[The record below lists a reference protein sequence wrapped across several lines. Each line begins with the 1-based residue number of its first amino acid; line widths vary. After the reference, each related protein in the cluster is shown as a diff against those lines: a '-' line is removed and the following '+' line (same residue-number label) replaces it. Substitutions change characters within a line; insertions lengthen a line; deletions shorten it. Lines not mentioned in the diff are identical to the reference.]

1 MIIML
6 FQSDEGKEP
15 LTVEIHTE
23 VDIVEARQKGRMFS
37 NYLGF
42 STLDQARII
51 TTISELSRNIY
62 KYATTGKI
70 IMEIIEKQPEIGLK
84 IIAIDKGSG
93 IKNIQKALESG
104 YTTSGGLGVGLS
116 GVKKLMD
123 EFTISSQEDY
133 GVNIQVIK
141 WKKKK

>member
-1 MIIML
+1 MAKKKGYITFLFGLLFFTTTIKIKKVVIIML

-37 NYLGF
+37 NCLGF

-70 IMEIIEKQPEIGLK
+70 IMETIENQPRNRTQNN
-84 IIAIDKGSG
+84 S
-93 IKNIQKALESG
+93 
-104 YTTSGGLGVGLS
+104 YR
-116 GVKKLMD
+116 
-123 EFTISSQEDY
+123 
-133 GVNIQVIK
+133 
-141 WKKKK
+141 

>member
-1 MIIML
+1 MML
-6 FQSDEGKEP
+6 FQSDKEKEP
-15 LTVEIHTE
+15 LTIEIHTE

-37 NYLGF
+37 NCLGF

-62 KYATTGKI
+62 KYATAGKI
-70 IMEIIEKQPEIGLK
+70 IMEIIENQLEIGLK
-84 IIAIDKGSG
+84 IVAVDKGPG
-93 IKNIQKALESG
+93 IKNIQKAMESG

-123 EFTISSQEDY
+123 EFTISSQEDH

>member
-1 MIIML
+1 MML
-6 FQSDEGKEP
+6 FQSDKEKEP
-15 LTVEIHTE
+15 LTIEIHTE

-37 NYLGF
+37 NCLDF

-51 TTISELSRNIY
+51 TAISELSRNIY

-70 IMEIIEKQPEIGLK
+70 IMGIIENQLEIGFK
-84 IIAIDKGSG
+84 IIAIDKGPG

-104 YTTSGGLGVGLS
+104 YTTLGGLGVGLS

-123 EFTISSQEDY
+123 EFTISSPRRP
-133 GVNIQVIK
+133 
-141 WKKKK
+141 WR

>member
-6 FQSDEGKEP
+6 FQSDKGKEP

-37 NYLGF
+37 NCLGF

-70 IMEIIEKQPEIGLK
+70 IMEIIENQLEIGLK
-84 IIAIDKGSG
+84 IIAIDKGPG
-93 IKNIQKALESG
+93 IKNIQQALESG
-104 YTTSGGLGVGLS
+104 YTTSG
-116 GVKKLMD
+116 D
-123 EFTISSQEDY
+123 
-133 GVNIQVIK
+133 
-141 WKKKK
+141 

>member
-1 MIIML
+1 ML

-15 LTVEIHTE
+15 LTVEIQTE

-37 NYLGF
+37 NCLGF

-84 IIAIDKGSG
+84 IIAIDKGPG
-93 IKNIQKALESG
+93 IKHIQKSAR
-104 YTTSGGLGVGLS
+104 
-116 GVKKLMD
+116 
-123 EFTISSQEDY
+123 
-133 GVNIQVIK
+133 K
-141 WKKKK
+141 WLYNVRRVRRWFIRGEKINGRIHHINSRRPWR

>member
-1 MIIML
+1 MML
-6 FQSDEGKEP
+6 FQSDKEKEP
-15 LTVEIHTE
+15 LTIEIHTE

-37 NYLGF
+37 NCLGF

-62 KYATTGKI
+62 KYATAGKI
-70 IMEIIEKQPEIGLK
+70 IMEIIENQLEIGLK
-84 IIAIDKGSG
+84 IVAVDKGPG
-93 IKNIQKALESG
+93 IKNIQKAMESG
-104 YTTSGGLGVGLS
+104 YTTSGGLGIGLS

-123 EFTISSQEDY
+123 EFTISSQEDH

-141 WKKKK
+141 WKKRNK

>member
-1 MIIML
+1 MML
-6 FQSDEGKEP
+6 FQSDKEKEP
-15 LTVEIHTE
+15 LTIEIHTE

-37 NYLGF
+37 NCLDF

-51 TTISELSRNIY
+51 TAISELSRNIY

-70 IMEIIEKQPEIGLK
+70 IMEIIENQLEIGFK
-84 IIAIDKGSG
+84 IIAIDKGPG

-116 GVKKLMD
+116 GVEKLMD
-123 EFTISSQEDY
+123 EFTISSPRRP
-133 GVNIQVIK
+133 
-141 WKKKK
+141 WR

>member
-1 MIIML
+1 ML

-15 LTVEIHTE
+15 LTVQIRTE
-23 VDIVEARQKGRMFS
+23 RDIVEARQKGRMFS
-37 NYLGF
+37 NCLGF

-51 TTISELSRNIY
+51 TAISELSRNIY

-70 IMEIIEKQPEIGLK
+70 IMEIIENQLEVGLK
-84 IIAIDKGSG
+84 IIAVDKGPG
-93 IKNIQKALESG
+93 IKNIQKAMESG

-123 EFTISSQEDY
+123 EFTISTQEDH

-141 WKKKK
+141 WKKRNK

>member
-1 MIIML
+1 ML
-6 FQSDEGKEP
+6 FQSDKEKEP
-15 LTVEIHTE
+15 LTIEIHTE

-37 NYLGF
+37 NCLGF

-70 IMEIIEKQPEIGLK
+70 IMEIIENQIEIGLK
-84 IIAIDKGSG
+84 IIAVDKGPG
-93 IKNIQKALESG
+93 IKNIRKAMESG

-116 GVKKLMD
+116 GVKKIMD
-123 EFTISSQEDY
+123 EFTISSQEDH

-141 WKKKK
+141 WKKRNK

>member
-1 MIIML
+1 ML

-15 LTVEIHTE
+15 LTVQIHTE
-23 VDIVEARQKGRMFS
+23 RDIVEARQKARMFS
-37 NYLGF
+37 NCLGF

-51 TTISELSRNIY
+51 TAISELSRNIY

-70 IMEIIEKQPEIGLK
+70 IMEIIENQLEIGLK
-84 IIAIDKGSG
+84 IIAVDKGPG
-93 IKNIQKALESG
+93 IKNIQKAMESG

-123 EFTISSQEDY
+123 EFTISTQEDH

-141 WKKKK
+141 WKKRNK

>member
-1 MIIML
+1 MML
-6 FQSDEGKEP
+6 FQSNKEKEP
-15 LTVEIHTE
+15 LTIDIHTE

-37 NYLGF
+37 NCLGF

-51 TTISELSRNIY
+51 TAISELSRNIY

-70 IMEIIEKQPEIGLK
+70 TMEIIENQLEVGLK
-84 IIAIDKGSG
+84 IIAVDKGPG
-93 IKNIQKALESG
+93 IKNIQKAMESG

-123 EFTISSQEDY
+123 EFTISTQEDH

-141 WKKKK
+141 WKKRNK

>member
-1 MIIML
+1 ML
-6 FQSDEGKEP
+6 FQSDKEKEP
-15 LTVEIHTE
+15 LTIEIHTE

-37 NYLGF
+37 NCLDF

-51 TTISELSRNIY
+51 TAISELSRNIY

-70 IMEIIEKQPEIGLK
+70 IMEIIENQLEIGFK
-84 IIAIDKGSG
+84 IIAIDKGPG

-116 GVKKLMD
+116 GVEKLMD
-123 EFTISSQEDY
+123 EFTISSPRRP
-133 GVNIQVIK
+133 
-141 WKKKK
+141 WR

>member
-1 MIIML
+1 ML
-6 FQSDEGKEP
+6 FQPDKEKEP
-15 LTVEIHTE
+15 FTIDIHTE

-37 NYLGF
+37 NCLGF

-70 IMEIIEKQPEIGLK
+70 IMEIIENQFEIGLK
-84 IIAIDKGSG
+84 IIAVDKGPG
-93 IKNIQKALESG
+93 IKNIQKAMESG

-123 EFTISSQEDY
+123 EFTISSQEDH

-141 WKKKK
+141 WKKRNK

>member
-1 MIIML
+1 MML
-6 FQSDEGKEP
+6 FQSDKEKEP
-15 LTVEIHTE
+15 LTIEIHTE

-37 NYLGF
+37 NCLGF

-62 KYATTGKI
+62 KYAATGKI
-70 IMEIIEKQPEIGLK
+70 IMEIIENQLEIGLK
-84 IIAIDKGSG
+84 IVAVDKGPG
-93 IKNIQKALESG
+93 IKNIQKAMESG

-123 EFTISSQEDY
+123 EFTISSQEDH

-141 WKKKK
+141 WKKRNK

>member
-1 MIIML
+1 MML
-6 FQSDEGKEP
+6 FQSDKEKEP
-15 LTVEIHTE
+15 LTIEIHTE

-37 NYLGF
+37 NCLGF

-70 IMEIIEKQPEIGLK
+70 IMEIIENQLEIGLK
-84 IIAIDKGSG
+84 IVAVDKGPG
-93 IKNIQKALESG
+93 IKNIQKAMESG

-123 EFTISSQEDY
+123 EFTISSQEDH

>member
-1 MIIML
+1 ML

-15 LTVEIHTE
+15 LTVQIYTE
-23 VDIVEARQKGRMFS
+23 GDIVEARQKGRMFS

-51 TTISELSRNIY
+51 TAISELSRNIY

-70 IMEIIEKQPEIGLK
+70 MMEIIENQLEIGLK
-84 IIAIDKGSG
+84 IIAVDKGPG
-93 IKNIQKALESG
+93 IKNIQKAMESG

-123 EFTISSQEDY
+123 EFTISSQEDH

-141 WKKKK
+141 WKK

>member
-1 MIIML
+1 ML
-6 FQSDEGKEP
+6 FQSNKEKEP
-15 LTVEIHTE
+15 LTIDIHTE

-37 NYLGF
+37 NCLGF

-51 TTISELSRNIY
+51 TAISELSRNIY

-70 IMEIIEKQPEIGLK
+70 IMEIIENQLEIGLK
-84 IIAIDKGSG
+84 IIAIDKGPG
-93 IKNIQKALESG
+93 IKNIQKAMESG

-123 EFTISSQEDY
+123 EFTISSQEDH
-133 GVNIQVIK
+133 GVNIEVIK
-141 WKKKK
+141 WKKRNK

>member
-1 MIIML
+1 MML
-6 FQSDEGKEP
+6 FQSNKEKEP
-15 LTVEIHTE
+15 LTIDIHTE

-37 NYLGF
+37 NCLGF

-51 TTISELSRNIY
+51 TAISELSRNIY

-70 IMEIIEKQPEIGLK
+70 IMEIIENQLEIGLK
-84 IIAIDKGSG
+84 IIAIDKGPG
-93 IKNIQKALESG
+93 IKNIQKAMESG

-123 EFTISSQEDY
+123 EFTISSQEDH
-133 GVNIQVIK
+133 GVNIEVIK
-141 WKKKK
+141 WKKRNK

>member
-1 MIIML
+1 MML

-15 LTVEIHTE
+15 LTVQIRTE
-23 VDIVEARQKGRMFS
+23 RDIVEARQKGRMFS
-37 NYLGF
+37 NCLGF

-51 TTISELSRNIY
+51 TAISELSRNIY

-70 IMEIIEKQPEIGLK
+70 IMEIIENQLEVGLK
-84 IIAIDKGSG
+84 IIAVDKGPG
-93 IKNIQKALESG
+93 IKNIQKAMESG

-123 EFTISSQEDY
+123 EFTISTQEDH

-141 WKKKK
+141 WKKRNK